1 MRTLRALPM
10 LLSAL
15 AAVAVA
21 QTPLAKSSQ
30 PPVMLHKGDRLAVI
44 GDSITEQ
51 KLYSRMIEE
60 YLTLCRPDLGVE
72 VRQLGW
78 SGETAT
84 GFANRMQQDCLQF
97 NPTVATTCYGMNDH
111 GYRKFEQPIGDLYR
125 NKMSQILDA
134 FQKAGVRVVVGS
146 PGIVGKTPSWVR
158 GAGNVDDMNDG
169 LVHLHNIGLELA
181 QKRKLGFATVFE
193 DMVAL
198 RDKSKAMYG
207 DKLEAAGSDGVHPGW
222 AGHLAMAHAFL
233 KALGM
238 GQGDLARIAIDLSAK
253 TVTCTPG
260 HSATSLDGKTFNF
273 RSTQYP
279 FVLQSDANPTN
290 SATAAAQFLPW
301 NQDMNRFMLV
311 VKGGKAAKYTV
322 AWGSQSKTYTR
333 EALAK
338 GVNLASEFPT
348 NPFSF
353 AFGQCSKA
361 IGEKQAYETKQIKQI
376 FRQPDFKANQAA
388 IVKRTETT
396 REAYIERVQSMRKPV
411 DHTITVNPA

>member
-1 MRTLRALPM
+1 M

-21 QTPLAKSSQ
+21 QTPLAKSTQ
-30 PPVMLHKGDRLAVI
+30 PPVMLQKGDRLAVI

-181 QKRKLGFATVFE
+181 QKRRLGFATVFE

-198 RDKSKAMYG
+198 RDKSKAVYG
-207 DKLEAAGSDGVHPGW
+207 EKLEAAGSDGVHPGW

-233 KALGM
+233 KSLGM
-238 GQGDLARIAIDLSAK
+238 GQGDLARFIIDLSARS
-253 TVTCTPG
+253 VTCTPG
-260 HSATSLDGKTFNF
+260 HTANSSDGKTFSF
-273 RSTQYP
+273 KSTQYP

-290 SATAAAQFLPW
+290 SAMAAAQFIPW
-301 NQDMNRFMLV
+301 NQDLNRFMLV
-311 VKGGKAAKYTV
+311 VKGGKAAKYAVT
-322 AWGSQSKTYTR
+322 WGSQSKTFSK

-338 GVNLASEFPT
+338 GINLAAEFPT

-388 IVKRTETT
+388 IVKRTEAT

-411 DHTITVNPA
+411 DHTVTVTPA